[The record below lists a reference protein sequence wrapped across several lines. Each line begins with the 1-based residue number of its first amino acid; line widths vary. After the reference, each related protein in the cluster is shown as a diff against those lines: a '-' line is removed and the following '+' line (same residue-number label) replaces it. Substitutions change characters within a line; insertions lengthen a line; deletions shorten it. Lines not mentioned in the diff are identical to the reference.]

1 MKVNES
7 DCDLAKQTEE
17 KRKAMNELVGLN
29 NIHTNESIILV
40 IDDWC
45 SQHIKTLHKEYPNQ
59 EWLAVC
65 KVKPTGE
72 GTFIM
77 TDMLFPWQTTS
88 SWDVETT
95 KEWMEWLT
103 KELIRRWEKMTDW
116 NCILHSHH
124 RMGCFW
130 SWTDDKAR
138 LGLNDWRQ
146 LAWAVVTSYEW
157 DKINYKGCI
166 NFYKPYNIEID
177 VDVREI
183 YDNPLWYD
191 SIVDRY
197 GEYLDKVKESEAR
210 FYEFLLDTNKN
221 YIDSITDRPSYK
233 NILEY
238 LWVDITEELNSNYD
252 TLKDKIW
259 NPELKEYLKQLW
271 DKANELAEKEIN
283 SDWKYT
289 DMLIEYDAFCKWSDW
304 LLTQLEEHKQKS
316 YSFGTLGNF
325 WAVSGI
331 SSSSQP
337 SLLNSSSMVSNRD
350 FDDDD
355 DYEYWYQFSAPECNE
370 SYVRQ
375 MLGIDYDVPMKVWD
389 YWERLAWS
397 NEDWDYLYVE
407 DWANRM
413 YL

>member
-1 MKVNES
+1 
-7 DCDLAKQTEE
+7 
-17 KRKAMNELVGLN
+17 
-29 NIHTNESIILV
+29 
-40 IDDWC
+40 
-45 SQHIKTLHKEYPNQ
+45 
-59 EWLAVC
+59 
-65 KVKPTGE
+65 
-72 GTFIM
+72 
-77 TDMLFPWQTTS
+77 
-88 SWDVETT
+88 
-95 KEWMEWLT
+95 
-103 KELIRRWEKMTDW
+103 MTDW

-124 RMGCFW
+124 HMGCFW

-177 VDVREI
+177 VAVTEI

-197 GEYLDKVKESEAR
+197 KDYLDKVKESEAR

-233 NILEY
+233 NILDY

-259 NPELKEYLKQLW
+259 NPELKEYLKQMR

-283 SDWKYT
+283 SDWRYT

-316 YSFGTLGNF
+316 YSFWVLGNF
-325 WAVSGI
+325 WAVSGA
-331 SSSSQP
+331 SSSTQP

-355 DYEYWYQFSAPECNE
+355 EYEYWYQFSAPECNE

-375 MLGIDYDVPMKVWD
+375 MLGIDYDVPMKIWD
-389 YWERLAWS
+389 YWEWLAWS

>member
-29 NIHTNESIILV
+29 NIHTNEGIVLV
-40 IDDWC
+40 INDWC

-65 KVKPTGE
+65 KVKPSGE
-72 GTFIM
+72 GTFMM

-124 RMGCFW
+124 HMGCFW
-130 SWTDDKAR
+130 SQTDDKAR

-197 GEYLDKVKESEAR
+197 NDYLDKVKESEAR

-233 NILEY
+233 NILDY
-238 LWVDITEELNSNYD
+238 LWVDITEELNDNYD

-259 NPELKEYLKQLW
+259 NPELKEYLKQMR

-283 SDWKYT
+283 SDWRYT

-304 LLTQLEEHKQKS
+304 LLTQLEEHKQKA
-316 YSFGTLGNF
+316 YSFWVLGNF
-325 WAVSGI
+325 WAVSGA
-331 SSSSQP
+331 SSSTQP

-355 DYEYWYQFSAPECNE
+355 EYEYWYQFSAPECNE

-375 MLGIDYDVPMKVWD
+375 MLGIDYDVPMKIWD
-389 YWERLAWS
+389 YWEWLAWS